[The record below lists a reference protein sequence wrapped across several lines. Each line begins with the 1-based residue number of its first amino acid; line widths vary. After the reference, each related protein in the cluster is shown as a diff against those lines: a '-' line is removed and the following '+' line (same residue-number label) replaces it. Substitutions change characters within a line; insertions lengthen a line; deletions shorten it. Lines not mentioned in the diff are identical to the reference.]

1 MQQLD
6 ARDAARRAGPFATAD
21 SCYGAQFTK
30 YLTSYRKII
39 ANLSPDRLTIVTYNV
54 LKLLLGIS

>member
-6 ARDAARRAGPFATAD
+6 ARDAARREGPFATAASLLWD
-21 SCYGAQFTK
+21 P
-30 YLTSYRKII
+30 SYRKII
-39 ANLSPDRLTIVTYNV
+39 ANLSPDRLTIMTYNV